1 MLGSHEASTGDVL
14 VERLQVGHHAVG
26 AVEPQHPL
34 PPRFG
39 QFGYFTWVIQ
49 QIDQRFGES
58 RGVGARAA
66 PHQPTVSAGAYGF
79 RFAFPGT
86 LPVLW
91 VGNVMT
97 SPE

>member
-1 MLGSHEASTGDVL
+1 MLGSHEVSTGDVL
-14 VERLQVGHHAVG
+14 VERLQVG

-39 QFGYFTWVIQ
+39 QRCCFTWVIQ

-66 PHQPTVSAGAYGF
+66 PHQPTVSAGAYGSAL
-79 RFAFPGT
+79 RSQALCQYYG
-86 LPVLW
+86 
-91 VGNVMT
+91 
-97 SPE
+97 